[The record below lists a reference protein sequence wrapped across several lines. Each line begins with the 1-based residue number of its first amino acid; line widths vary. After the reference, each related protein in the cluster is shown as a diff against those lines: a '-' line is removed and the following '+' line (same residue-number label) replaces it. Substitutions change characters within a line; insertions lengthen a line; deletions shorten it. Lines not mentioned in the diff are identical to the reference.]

1 MEDKMLGAGSVVTPE
16 MAAALDR
23 WRGAFYGRTTPQG
36 GHPAHLAATLCAY
49 LATLVTGE
57 LEMRVTGGQR
67 AAYLMAELEPVLG
80 KLQQA
85 VELAAAEGMCVLHP
99 VVEGRHIRVE
109 FVPAHRFFPTA
120 LGADGRVEAGY
131 FADFRQVGKTELVR
145 LEAFQWDDGTL
156 TVENRV
162 YRLKGDKLERE
173 LPLDTLE
180 DWKDLEKS
188 VVIQQVKGPLL
199 GVLKMPFLGT
209 VDPRS
214 PLPVS
219 LLASAEESLM
229 EFDRLYGEL
238 LYELH
243 SGKRKRI
250 LERQALPAGRG
261 KYPDGLGWQDL
272 STDTYL
278 VLDPMEQQKP
288 FDDYSPVMRTEEYLA
303 GLKAMLHLI
312 ENQCHLSPGTLSLDT
327 ATGSLTATEV
337 VSRDRT
343 SYNTCRAVQEQGL
356 RQGLMDLVDAMDA
369 LCDLYELCPV
379 GAVECSISFGD
390 SVFEDVQQEFDRRLR
405 LVEAGCLKPQRLV
418 QWYLHLDPESARAE
432 LPEKG
437 EENGH

>member
-1 MEDKMLGAGSVVTPE
+1 MENNMLGAGSVVTPV
-16 MAAALDR
+16 MAAALAR
-23 WRGAFYGRTTPQG
+23 WREAFYGKTTPQG
-36 GHPAHLAATLCAY
+36 GHPAHLAATICAY

-57 LEMRVTGGQR
+57 LEVRLTGSPR
-67 AAYLMAELEPVLG
+67 AAFLEKELESVLG

-99 VVEGRHIRVE
+99 VVEGGHIRVE

-131 FADFRQVGKTELVR
+131 FADFRRCGKEEVVR
-145 LEAFQWDDGTL
+145 LEAFRWADGTL
-156 TVENRV
+156 TVENRA
-162 YRLKGDKLERE
+162 YRLKGDRLERE

-188 VVIQQVKGPLL
+188 VVIEQVKGPLM
-199 GVLKMPFLGT
+199 GVLSMPFLGT

-219 LLASAEESLM
+219 IFAGAEESLK

-250 LERQALPAGRG
+250 LERQALPAGNR
-261 KYPDGLGWQDL
+261 KYPEGLGWQDL

-303 GLKAMLHLI
+303 GIKAMLHLI

-327 ATGSLTATEV
+327 AAGSLTATEV

-343 SYNTCRAVQEQGL
+343 TYNTCRAVQEQGL
-356 RQGLMDLVDAMDA
+356 RRGLQDLVDAMDA
-369 LCDLYELCPV
+369 LCDLYDLCPI
-379 GAVECSISFGD
+379 GEVECTISFGD
-390 SVFEDVQQEFDRRLR
+390 SVFEDVQQEFDRRLK

-418 QWYLHLDPESARAE
+418 QWYLHLDPAAALEQ

-437 EENGH
+437 EEHGH